1 MVFCTGIGSSYSDG
15 CLWGRGSEVGGGS
28 HRHRTEHLL
37 QPVRRANPLRGLPFY
52 NMDMRLG
59 KDTRISE
66 NKTLLFSADSF
77 YTSPTS

>member
-1 MVFCTGIGSSYSDG
+1 MGVCGAEAVGQVG
-15 CLWGRGSEVGGGS
+15 VGR